1 MMPWEQGGA
10 RRLMQGAGR
19 EMVVARALALALE
32 LRGWMDGW
40 KMYLLGIRSP
50 LKVFEHGCGV
60 IQ

>member
-19 EMVVARALALALE
+19 EMVVAGALALALE

-40 KMYLLGIRSP
+40 KMYLQETKWKLSD
-50 LKVFEHGCGV
+50 
-60 IQ
+60 